1 MSQEKGKRCNSP
13 TTEGDDTMSA
23 VTQNFV
29 YQVCGKKDSQK
40 KEPTV
45 SQNRLAE
52 IKKTVG
58 KYLSENK

>member
-1 MSQEKGKRCNSP
+1 
-13 TTEGDDTMSA
+13 MSA

-29 YQVCGKKDSQK
+29 YQVCGKKDVK
-40 KEPTV
+40 KTEPIV

-58 KYLSENK
+58 KYLTENNK